1 MLQCKNY
8 IRLHRQQLCG
18 TATNAAGK
26 SSETVNSLTTLKSR
40 LSATQTFAFGAYSAS
55 NCRHAPHG
63 IGPPG
68 ARATTA
74 TAANFR
80 CPFVSALNSATRSAQ
95 HVKP

>member
-1 MLQCKNY
+1 MN
-8 IRLHRQQLCG
+8 RLRLLP
-18 TATNAAGK
+18 AAVLFAAVAIAAPGA
-26 SSETVNSLTTLKSR
+26 R
-40 LSATQTFAFGAYSAS
+40 LSATNTLAPGAYSAS

-74 TAANFR
+74 TATKFFF
-80 CPFVSALNSATRSAQ
+80 PLVSALNSATRSAQ